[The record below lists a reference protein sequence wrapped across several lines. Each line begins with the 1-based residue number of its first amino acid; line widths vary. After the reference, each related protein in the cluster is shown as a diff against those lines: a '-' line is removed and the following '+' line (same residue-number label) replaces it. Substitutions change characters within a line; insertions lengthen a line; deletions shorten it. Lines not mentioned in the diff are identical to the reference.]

1 LINFATQPLKLTNM
15 SILDILTDL
24 FSDDDSDSNNLTN
37 HEDSIGTAI
46 DENSDDTD
54 DEDNPEDDKPNVDNP
69 TNPEDNPENPKKEP
83 KKSKAFHPAFTAR
96 GACNLCRESACPGFK
111 GKKEMNELCRNCG
124 HTWEQHEW

>member
-1 LINFATQPLKLTNM
+1 M

-54 DEDNPEDDKPNVDNP
+54 DDDNPEDDKPNVDNP
-69 TNPEDNPENPKKEP
+69 TNPEDNPENPKRNLKNL
-83 KKSKAFHPAFTAR
+83 KLFTQPSPQEGHAIYVEKVH
-96 GACNLCRESACPGFK
+96 AQVLK
-111 GKKEMNELCRNCG
+111 GKKR
-124 HTWEQHEW
+124 